1 MFELEGVRSG
11 SGSFLLMG
19 DLVCLEVRASEGYM
33 CDLGVKDCCEQA
45 TTQASC
51 QRRLLRAN
59 QRLHCIS
66 EMWGKARAHP
76 IVTSCEMMLQNIF
89 IQEFAT

>member
-66 EMWGKARAHP
+66 EMWGKRAR
-76 IVTSCEMMLQNIF
+76 
-89 IQEFAT
+89 IQS

>member
-45 TTQASC
+45 TTQA
-51 QRRLLRAN
+51 
-59 QRLHCIS
+59 
-66 EMWGKARAHP
+66 
-76 IVTSCEMMLQNIF
+76 
-89 IQEFAT
+89 